1 MKQIKFKGKV
11 NGKTIKGSWFCA
23 ERPNRA
29 QTIAERLVGAKI
41 TNFMFVIKDIK
52 EHMIKC
58 EVEQ

>member
-11 NGKTIKGSWFCA
+11 NGKVIKGSWFCA

-29 QTIAERLVGAKI
+29 KTVAERLVGNKI
-41 TNFMFVIKDIK
+41 TNFMFVVKDIK

-58 EVEQ
+58 EVNE